1 MFVIRHVSDYSRL
14 QPDHCV
20 VGLAA
25 VSGPYDIWTT
35 YCVYYG
41 VLLYLN

>member
-25 VSGPYDIWTT
+25 AAVRTT
-35 YCVYYG
+35 PTQYV
-41 VLLYLN
+41 VNTLY

>member
-25 VSGPYDIWTT
+25 VSFIFTSREKYDKMF
-35 YCVYYG
+35 
-41 VLLYLN
+41 